1 MLSPSYWVG
10 QKVWSGFPKQK
21 NPNKLFSQSN
31 ISLGA
36 LGLWNPWQK
45 GADRSWL
52 QGFLLVAQWRGAV
65 TVAYLAIRLADLAEI
80 GIARAIGHRA
90 GGVLCGFSGLT
101 EFLEC
106 MCSNYSISH
115 PV

>member
-10 QKVWSGFPKQK
+10 QKVWSGFPKHK
-21 NPNKLFSQSN
+21 NPDKLFSQSS

-80 GIARAIGHRA
+80 RGLPELWVIEQ
-90 GGVLCGFSGLT
+90 VGFSVVFQVLRD
-101 EFLEC
+101 
-106 MCSNYSISH
+106 S
-115 PV
+115 

>member
-52 QGFLLVAQWRGAV
+52 QGFLLDAQWRGAV

-80 GIARAIGHRA
+80 RGLPELSVIEQVEFSVVFQ
-90 GGVLCGFSGLT
+90 VLRNS
-101 EFLEC
+101 
-106 MCSNYSISH
+106 
-115 PV
+115 